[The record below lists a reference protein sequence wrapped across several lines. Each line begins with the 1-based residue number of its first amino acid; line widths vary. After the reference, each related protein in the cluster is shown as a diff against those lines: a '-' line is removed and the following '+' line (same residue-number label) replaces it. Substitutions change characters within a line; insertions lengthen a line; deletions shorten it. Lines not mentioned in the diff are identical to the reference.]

1 MQISFD
7 NSHLA
12 ITSVG
17 VVRPKPWPRIPGL
30 SATLDIG
37 EGPPRLTFTGRDE
50 AALGALAQALDEAR
64 KQVEVARAQPDTPIT
79 LNLDGVLADHQGI
92 TASAVA

>member
-7 NSHLA
+7 NSHLT

-17 VVRPKPWPRIPGL
+17 VVRPKPWPRM

-37 EGPPRLTFTGRDE
+37 EGPLRLTFTGRDE
-50 AALGALAQALDEAR
+50 ADLGALARALDEAR
-64 KQVEVARAQPDTPIT
+64 KQVEVARAQPDTPVT
-79 LNLDGVLADHQGI
+79 LNLDGILADLRSI
-92 TASAVA
+92 TSSSGA